1 MSFRND
7 ALVTIIRD
15 RLMRDSRIAALSIDI
30 SCSDG
35 YVSIVGV
42 VDSPEQ
48 RELIINLI
56 SGMIGVRNV
65 MDQLIVKRINN
76 IYLIRQS

>member
-1 MSFRND
+1 MIINMSFRND
-7 ALVTIIRD
+7 ALVSIIRD

-30 SCSDG
+30 SCSEG

-48 RELIINLI
+48 RDLIINLI

-65 MDQLIVKRINN
+65 MDQLTVKRTT
-76 IYLIRQS
+76 IYT

>member
-1 MSFRND
+1 MIINMSFRND
-7 ALVTIIRD
+7 ALVSIIRD

-30 SCSDG
+30 SCSEG

-48 RELIINLI
+48 RDLIINLV

-65 MDQLIVKRINN
+65 MDQLTVKRTT
-76 IYLIRQS
+76 IYT